1 MQNLNVIDR
10 KFVKR
15 VFDLKGSYVDRR
27 TKNLEKVDKMQ
38 ALKDQDFLWIKPLY
52 LRDGVRNL
60 ILLT

>member
-15 VFDLKGSYVDRR
+15 VFDLKGSHVDRR
-27 TKNLEKVDKMQ
+27 TKNLEKVDKMT

-52 LRDGVRNL
+52 LRDGVSNL
-60 ILLT
+60 L